1 MTEVI
6 DRAPATAALGTP
18 SASTAQQPALAQVE
32 REVETVRARN
42 GDCVVSK
49 FNPRTKI
56 DRLYIAFLAGSIQR
70 LGIMQR
76 PQARRIE
83 QDGVTKYELIFGQ
96 CRWLAN
102 TMNYGDDGFIDLDV
116 VKMTDEEAMLA
127 AQSEN
132 TVRAPMSAVEEAEGA
147 AKLLATFNGDRDMV
161 AKELG
166 WARSKVDTML
176 KLMACSERV
185 RQQLAEST
193 APLGKMPIG
202 VAELLAGLPYEKQ
215 DHCLDDFV
223 RRGGFP
229 TIDALKAEIQ
239 QLSSQL
245 NAAIFDKA
253 ECLQCPNNSAQQR
266 AMFDTG
272 LDEGYCLNSSCY
284 ERKTEGELQR
294 RCDELKDTYATIKIV
309 RPGDNYGVVKLM
321 AEGEAGVGAEQAEA
335 CRSCSDFGAAVS
347 AVPAKLGKVVG
358 SLCFNA
364 TCHSEKN
371 RSYRASQAPAQ
382 PAQQQ
387 SATAS
392 NEAAAPAAAPPTSKG
407 PSGTAEGAQ
416 ASSQKAKKPE
426 KAGAAEPTVTL
437 TNGVLDFRDQLYR
450 TVIAKEIGSAPE
462 RGFAML
468 LALAASHRLSAVPSD
483 VITGVLRKH
492 ANGAS
497 VASLGKNFESAMTL
511 PLEKLSSFVF
521 KMGAVCADHLTRD
534 EQVEMVKQLKPD
546 WNLHFTLTADFLRVL
561 TKTEIKAVARD
572 VGLHKAIGAT
582 FDGLFAKKKDEIIDA
597 LTKVDGFNYVGA
609 LPGVLKPTFSRR

>member
-18 SASTAQQPALAQVE
+18 PASTAQQPALAQVE
-32 REVETVRARN
+32 RAVETVRARN
-42 GDCVVSK
+42 ADCVVSK

-56 DRLYIAFLAGSIQR
+56 DRLYIAFLAGSIQQ

-83 QDGVTKYELIFGQ
+83 QDGITKYELIFGQ

-266 AMFDTG
+266 AMFETG

-358 SLCFNA
+358 SLCFNS

-371 RSYRASQAPAQ
+371 RSYKASLAPV
-382 PAQQQ
+382 QQQ
-387 SATAS
+387 SASAS
-392 NEAAAPAAAPPTSKG
+392 NDAATPAAVPEASKAQ
-407 PSGTAEGAQ
+407 SGKVNGAQ
-416 ASSQKAKKPE
+416 ASSPKPNKAE
-426 KAGAAEPTVTL
+426 KAGTAEPTVTL
-437 TNGVLDFRDQLYR
+437 TNAVLDFRDQLYR
-450 TVIAKEIGSAPE
+450 TVIAKEIGGRPE

-468 LALAASHRLSAVPSD
+468 LALAASRRLSAVPAETIMD
-483 VITGVLRKH
+483 VLRKH
-492 ANGAS
+492 AGAAS
-497 VASLGKNFESAMTL
+497 AASLGKNYEAACSL
-511 PLEKLSSFVF
+511 QPEKLSAFVP
-521 KMGAVCADHLTRD
+521 KMGAVCADNLTRD
-534 EQVEMVKQLKPD
+534 ELVEMVKQLKPD

>member
-18 SASTAQQPALAQVE
+18 SASTSQQPAPAQVE
-32 REVETVRARN
+32 RAVETVRARN
-42 GDCVVSK
+42 ADCVVSK

-83 QDGVTKYELIFGQ
+83 QDGITKYELIFGQ

-116 VKMTDEEAMLA
+116 VEMTDEEAMLA

-185 RQQLAEST
+185 RQQLAESA

-229 TIDALKAEIQ
+229 TIDALRAEIQ

-266 AMFDTG
+266 AMFETG

-309 RPGDNYGVVKLM
+309 RPGDNYAVVKLT
-321 AEGEAGVGAEQAEA
+321 AEGDAGVGAEQAQA
-335 CRSCSDFGAAVS
+335 CRSCSRFGAAVS

-358 SLCFNA
+358 SLCFNL

-371 RSYRASQAPAQ
+371 RSYLASLAPDQ

-387 SATAS
+387 SATVS
-392 NEAAAPAAAPPTSKG
+392 NEAAPPAAAPKASKG
-407 PSGTAEGAQ
+407 QSGKADGDQ
-416 ASSQKAKKPE
+416 ASPKPNKPE
-426 KAGAAEPTVTL
+426 KAGATEPTVTL
-437 TNGVLDFRDQLYR
+437 TNAVLDYRDQLYR

-468 LALAASHRLSAVPSD
+468 LALSVCHRLSAVPSEVMAD
-483 VITGVLRKH
+483 VLRKH

-497 VASLGKNFESAMTL
+497 VSGLGKNFESAMTL
-511 PLEKLSSFVF
+511 PLEKLSKFVS
-521 KMGAVCADHLTRD
+521 KMGAVCADNLTRD
-534 EQVEMVKQLKPD
+534 ELVEMVKQLKPD
-546 WNLHFTLTADFLRVL
+546 WSLHFTLTADFLRVL